1 MKHYKFL
8 IPLLLVVL
16 FGASV
21 YSLSGEK
28 VELKQEYNQY
38 LEQARECREQGIQV
52 DALSFYNQALTM
64 EPSLDLSLEI
74 GDYYLELEDTDEALS
89 WGESLV
95 ESYPKESKA
104 YEFLMDLYLNT
115 ENYVS
120 CYQLYDKFADRELSS
135 EAISKTMS
143 QIDNLYYFSG
153 EYQNV
158 GAYSSGLCPVQSDDL
173 WGYVDQGGSQVVQ
186 TQFSKAGPFSETL
199 AGITDAEGNSYFI
212 DSAGNKKRVVQGVS
226 AKELGMICGGIFPLY
241 DGGKWGYYNLEENK
255 HLFGEYDQVSALQD
269 GIAAVKEGETWSL
282 VNSNGEKI
290 SSETYDGVILDEKQC
305 VSSHSRIF
313 VEKSLSFQM
322 LDASGNPIGNQ
333 TFDDARLFI
342 DDSGAAVKVGEV
354 WGFIDTN
361 GNWQMEAQYQNARSF
376 SNGLAAVQIDGKW
389 GFIDRE
395 GKVIIEAV
403 FDDAKDFTSSG
414 TVFVC
419 EDGVW
424 KLLKLYKYNH

>member
-74 GDYYLELEDTDEALS
+74 GDYYLELEDSDEALS

-199 AGITDAEGNSYFI
+199 AGITDWF
-212 DSAGNKKRVVQGVS
+212 
-226 AKELGMICGGIFPLY
+226 
-241 DGGKWGYYNLEENK
+241 
-255 HLFGEYDQVSALQD
+255 
-269 GIAAVKEGETWSL
+269 
-282 VNSNGEKI
+282 
-290 SSETYDGVILDEKQC
+290 
-305 VSSHSRIF
+305 
-313 VEKSLSFQM
+313 
-322 LDASGNPIGNQ
+322 
-333 TFDDARLFI
+333 
-342 DDSGAAVKVGEV
+342 
-354 WGFIDTN
+354 
-361 GNWQMEAQYQNARSF
+361 
-376 SNGLAAVQIDGKW
+376 
-389 GFIDRE
+389 
-395 GKVIIEAV
+395 
-403 FDDAKDFTSSG
+403 
-414 TVFVC
+414 
-419 EDGVW
+419 
-424 KLLKLYKYNH
+424 